1 MFALIA
7 LLGKR
12 YCWKLKK
19 ADTFFIFVHIT
30 KVSSFSL
37 QNTLPKKYSYI
48 TKKKFSLQNSFS
60 LHRPK
65 LSLSIENVPPSFGQ
79 SQKALSFSQ
88 NWKPLPCFGH
98 SLTLSKSKSE
108 VTHSLEIEV
117 GIKNAISKRLDLHS
131 LDLPSLY
138 YAWITYLRVL
148 SSFQLIP
155 EIENGKSFICR
166 LHV

>member
-7 LLGKR
+7 PLGKR

-19 ADTFFIFVHIT
+19 ADTFFIFAHIT

-37 QNTLPKKYSYI
+37 QNTLPKKNSHSK
-48 TKKKFSLQNSFS
+48 THSLSTVQNSI
-60 LHRPK
+60 
-65 LSLSIENVPPSFGQ
+65 SLSKMFHSPSVKVRKHFPSPKTENHFL
-79 SQKALSFSQ
+79 AL
-88 NWKPLPCFGH
+88 
-98 SLTLSKSKSE
+98 

-155 EIENGKSFICR
+155 ENENGKSFICR